1 MESLRFADNSRYV
14 EHYLP
19 FSFSKAY
26 TEFSVTPDARWVWPW
41 LDGSLIDVF
50 SFTLSANTPFK
61 NFALAV
67 WIDGYLADESVEV
80 FIDLTLLE
88 DKWIYSVGTFSIFK
102 SLFYS

>member
-1 MESLRFADNSRYV
+1 
-14 EHYLP
+14 
-19 FSFSKAY
+19 
-26 TEFSVTPDARWVWPW
+26 
-41 LDGSLIDVF
+41 LIDVF

-88 DKWIYSVGTFSIFK
+88 DK
-102 SLFYS
+102 

>member
-26 TEFSVTPDARWVWPW
+26 TEFSVAPDARWVWPW
-41 LDGSLIDVF
+41 LVGSVFDVF
-50 SFTLSANTPFK
+50 SFTLSDNTPFR
-61 NFALAV
+61 NFALAI
-67 WIDGYLADESVEV
+67 WTGCYLADESVEV
-80 FIDLTLLE
+80 FKDLTLLE
-88 DKWIYSVGTFSIFK
+88 DKRIDSVGTFSIYK